1 MAIDKKAVGQRIKL
15 IRQTKG
21 MTLEAFGKL
30 FEASKGNVSLW
41 ERGSSLP
48 SNERIKKISQVGNMS
63 VDELLHGYSNIKKPI
78 DEELSEYIN
87 EYVDN
92 KNRVLEFEVELFTK
106 SMLEGALSV
115 IGLGKGLS
123 DEAVKNYEKHNE
135 RINELETFAKNYIKT
150 NYENY
155 TYDKYLQNNP
165 NSNLQSFK
173 KYKEKEWDTLKQ
185 VLDNFWEAFD
195 IPNQIDI
202 WISNRFTDQIRNE
215 LTDLIKT
222 AVDEKKE
229 QYYVNEVVQPFLD
242 QAAKDFKEYIKQY
255 RY

>member
-1 MAIDKKAVGQRIKL
+1 
-15 IRQTKG
+15 
-21 MTLEAFGKL
+21 
-30 FEASKGNVSLW
+30 
-41 ERGSSLP
+41 
-48 SNERIKKISQVGNMS
+48 
-63 VDELLHGYSNIKKPI
+63 
-78 DEELSEYIN
+78 
-87 EYVDN
+87 
-92 KNRVLEFEVELFTK
+92 
-106 SMLEGALSV
+106 MLEGALSV

-135 RINELETFAKNYIKT
+135 RINGLETFAKNYIKT

-242 QAAKDFKEYIKQY
+242 QAAKDFKE
-255 RY
+255 